1 MVPRKTVSTAAR
13 LCSEGLNMLCG
24 QCGNS
29 APDGNN
35 FCHVCGLAIAQGKSP
50 ETVVSPTTIQPTS
63 FSEPKTDGKAIAS
76 LVFGC
81 LAFVFPAAL
90 LAIILGHLSLSDI
103 GKSPDRMQGRGLA
116 IAGLVLGYV
125 RALAIPILFAMLMV
139 ALIPTGLRNHA
150 SQITAHQASA
160 VSSIRALNAS
170 EIGYA
175 RAHPEKGF
183 TCKLDDLV
191 GSDGV
196 YGWMDRALA
205 GGKKN
210 GYLFTLQNCLPSTP
224 EGPITR
230 YQITGY
236 PEQDRTHLR
245 AFCSDESAV
254 IRYDISGS
262 AQNCL
267 DYGPAL

>member
-1 MVPRKTVSTAAR
+1 MF
-13 LCSEGLNMLCG
+13 CS

-29 APDGNN
+29 VPDGNG
-35 FCHVCGLAIAQGKSP
+35 FCPVCGLATLSGNLPA
-50 ETVVSPTTIQPTS
+50 TVIVPTANQLPPL
-63 FSEPKTDGKAIAS
+63 SEIKTDGKAIVS
-76 LVFGC
+76 LIFGC
-81 LAFVFPAAL
+81 LFFFFPAAL

-103 GKSPDRMQGRGLA
+103 RKSAGRMQGRGLA
-116 IAGLVLGYV
+116 IAGLVLGYAGV
-125 RALAIPILFAMLMV
+125 IAIPVLFAI
-139 ALIPTGLRNHA
+139 LILAFIPAGLRNHA
-150 SQITAHQASA
+150 RQGPTRQPSA

-175 RAHPEKGF
+175 RAHPDIGF
-183 TCKLDDLV
+183 TCSLDDLV
-191 GSDGV
+191 GSGGI
-196 YGWMDRALA
+196 YGWMDPALA

-210 GYLFTLQNCLPSTP
+210 GYVFGIQNCLPSTP
-224 EGPITR
+224 KGPITK

-236 PEQDRTHLR
+236 PEQDRVHLR

-267 DYGPAL
+267 DHGPAL